1 MPCVHCVSGSENSVA
16 TFVMNHTYK
25 SVIKSLFKLD
35 FNMRHICTDLSLA
48 LGCVAHV
55 HPGLK
60 THYDQEHIRALA
72 GSKSWQKKIDHR
84 VNRPIIASNISMLC
98 HCRTRVH
105 HQNSIELMVKTW
117 EDKEGMNENR
127 IAAYVRKHYQGSTG
141 RYTSGYWHYDSM
153 NTTGFFPWTQSLD
166 RYHLALKG
174 NSRRQVKAVVRF
186 DVGVESFLSQ
196 EIPKLFEFDHRLIVE
211 MSNKLKRMTRTK
223 TYMILTRWSMYTHL
237 FLRMT
242 SRGFWLLLQLRAIS
256 SPCDQEGG

>member
-1 MPCVHCVSGSENSVA
+1 MIFYLDGKHKIIRAGKKGTVLLTLATVVPRLYPGASRISRSVMPCVHCVSGSENSVA

-72 GSKSWQKKIDHR
+72 GSKSWQKKIDR
-84 VNRPIIASNISMLC
+84 VNRPIIASNMPMLC

-127 IAAYVRKHYQGSTG
+127 IAAYVR
-141 RYTSGYWHYDSM
+141 
-153 NTTGFFPWTQSLD
+153 N
-166 RYHLALKG
+166 
-174 NSRRQVKAVVRF
+174 
-186 DVGVESFLSQ
+186 
-196 EIPKLFEFDHRLIVE
+196 I
-211 MSNKLKRMTRTK
+211 
-223 TYMILTRWSMYTHL
+223 
-237 FLRMT
+237 
-242 SRGFWLLLQLRAIS
+242 
-256 SPCDQEGG
+256 